1 MNEYVPLGQEET
13 LKLIELSQSGNEN
26 AKEKLIVHNIALVKS
41 IVKKYVGKGIEYDDL
56 YQLGC
61 MGLVKAIS
69 NFDVSF
75 NVRFSTYAV
84 PMIAGEIKRFMRDDG
99 MIKVSRSLKELAI
112 KAMSSQEKFLAQN
125 GHEAT
130 ISEIAKDID
139 ADVEDVMMALESA
152 MPHMSIYEPVYESDS
167 EIAIVDKIAD
177 DSMSESGMVDRIM
190 LKELLATLEAKER
203 QIIVMRYFQ
212 DKTQTEV
219 AKAMGVSQVQI
230 SRLENKILEKMRK
243 RVM

>member
-1 MNEYVPLGQEET
+1 
-13 LKLIELSQSGNEN
+13 
-26 AKEKLIVHNIALVKS
+26 
-41 IVKKYVGKGIEYDDL
+41 
-56 YQLGC
+56 
-61 MGLVKAIS
+61 
-69 NFDVSF
+69 
-75 NVRFSTYAV
+75 
-84 PMIAGEIKRFMRDDG
+84 
-99 MIKVSRSLKELAI
+99 
-112 KAMSSQEKFLAQN
+112 
-125 GHEAT
+125 
-130 ISEIAKDID
+130 
-139 ADVEDVMMALESA
+139 MMALESA

-167 EIAIVDKIAD
+167 EIAVVDKIAD